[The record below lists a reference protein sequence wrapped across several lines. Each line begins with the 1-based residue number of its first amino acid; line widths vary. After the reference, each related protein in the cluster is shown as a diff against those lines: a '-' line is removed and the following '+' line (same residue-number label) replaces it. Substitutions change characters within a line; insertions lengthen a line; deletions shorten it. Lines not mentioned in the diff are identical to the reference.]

1 MAETITITLH
11 RADDLPPAIH
21 GIVTGTDGSYTII
34 LNGNDTP
41 ARQYAAFLHEVT
53 HIYNGDIMT
62 GQDVAEIEARTHRQL
77 LQALEQL
84 QQEEQEKQE
93 ILEKCQKR
101 PIKETRPGAIRPEKP
116 YFDLKKDILEA
127 GQEYT
132 APGGYYRIIE
142 IDDGK
147 IYFEVLDTHRASAGG
162 EFVMDTAKFINLI
175 GGRA

>member
-1 MAETITITLH
+1 MAETITITLR

-77 LQALEQL
+77 LEALDL
-84 QQEEQEKQE
+84 IKQE
-93 ILEKCQKR
+93 G
-101 PIKETRPGAIRPEKP
+101 ET
-116 YFDLKKDILEA
+116 
-127 GQEYT
+127 
-132 APGGYYRIIE
+132 
-142 IDDGK
+142 
-147 IYFEVLDTHRASAGG
+147 
-162 EFVMDTAKFINLI
+162 
-175 GGRA
+175 